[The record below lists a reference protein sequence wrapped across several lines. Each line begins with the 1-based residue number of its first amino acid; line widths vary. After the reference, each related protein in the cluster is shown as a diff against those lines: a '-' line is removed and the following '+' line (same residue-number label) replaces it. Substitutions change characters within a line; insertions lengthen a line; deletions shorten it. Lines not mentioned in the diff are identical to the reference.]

1 SRGNAA
7 TSEVLVSHFRGSVA
21 EARMP
26 LFRELLK
33 RVARLERRAA
43 GDRGGKEWVLKA
55 EFGGEPAAGGA
66 DA

>member
-1 SRGNAA
+1 
-7 TSEVLVSHFRGSVA
+7 
-21 EARMP
+21 MP